1 MHMSTSSPRQN
12 ELPRATQEQRET
24 AELESRRTRLQ
35 NQLDRW
41 RQERAKDE
49 KVYQDMIRSGV
60 TNALGG
66 QGRESYREM
75 HVQCDRVWA
84 ERIQL
89 KKAELAALVLGGLNG

>member
-1 MHMSTSSPRQN
+1 MHRSTSSPRQN

-24 AELESRRTRLQ
+24 AELESRRVRLQ

-49 KVYQDMIRSGV
+49 KVYQDVIRDAATNDPSGDGME
-60 TNALGG
+60 T
-66 QGRESYREM
+66 YREM

-84 ERIQL
+84 ERIQG
-89 KKAELAALVLGGLNG
+89 KKAELAALVLRG